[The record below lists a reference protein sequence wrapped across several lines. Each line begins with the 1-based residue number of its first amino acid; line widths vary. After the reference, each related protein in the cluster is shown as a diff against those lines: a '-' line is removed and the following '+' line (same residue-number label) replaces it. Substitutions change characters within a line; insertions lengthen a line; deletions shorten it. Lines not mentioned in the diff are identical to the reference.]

1 MVMRRIFGRKKDDD
15 EKDAKAKSPIPKE
28 TPEEIE
34 GETVAEAAEEAED
47 APIEAGTIPY
57 HTSLT
62 DRFKYIFDDPDISAG
77 LEGTDEFFLEF
88 MAMGE
93 RFWFAKK
100 AKGEVEFGT
109 GAVPDE
115 DVYIRIGNDAVRDL
129 LGASTFTEF
138 QGFYMKYYKNPEA
151 GKFVKIEL
159 RKDVNGLNRRG
170 YARVPLL
177 KLLIGMTR

>member
-15 EKDAKAKSPIPKE
+15 EKDAKVESPASEEVEVE
-28 TPEEIE
+28 T
-34 GETVAEAAEEAED
+34 GADAAEEEKD
-47 APIEAGTIPY
+47 APVEAGTIPY
-57 HTSLT
+57 HSSLI
-62 DRFKYIFDDPDISAG
+62 DRFTYMFDDPDISAG

-100 AKGEVEFGT
+100 TK
-109 GAVPDE
+109 GAVESGMGAVSDE
-115 DVYIRIGNDAVRDL
+115 DVYIRIGNDAVGDL
-129 LGASTFTEF
+129 LGASTFSEF
-138 QGFYMKYYKNPEA
+138 QDFYMKYYKNSEA
-151 GKFVKIEL
+151 SKFIKIEL
-159 RKDVNGLNRRG
+159 RKDVSGLNRRG

>member
-15 EKDAKAKSPIPKE
+15 EKDAKDESP
-28 TPEEIE
+28 TPEETP
-34 GETVAEAAEEAED
+34 GEIKLKTGEAAAEEAED
-47 APIEAGTIPY
+47 APVEAGTIPY

-62 DRFKYIFDDPDISAG
+62 DRFKYMFDDPDISAG
-77 LEGTDEFFLEF
+77 LEGTDEFSLEF

-100 AKGEVEFGT
+100 AKGEVESGT

-129 LGASTFTEF
+129 LGASAFSEF
-138 QGFYMKYYKNPEA
+138 QDFYMKYYKNPEA
-151 GKFVKIEL
+151 SKFVKIEL
-159 RKDVNGLNRRG
+159 RKDISGLNRRG

>member
-15 EKDAKAKSPIPKE
+15 EKDAKAESP

-34 GETVAEAAEEAED
+34 GETGAEAAEEAED
-47 APIEAGTIPY
+47 APVEAGTIPY

-62 DRFKYIFDDPDISAG
+62 DRFKYMFDDPDISAG

-115 DVYIRIGNDAVRDL
+115 DVYIRIGNDAVGDL

-138 QGFYMKYYKNPEA
+138 QGFYMNYYKNPEA
-151 GKFVKIEL
+151 GKFVKINL

>member
-15 EKDAKAKSPIPKE
+15 EEDSKAESPTPEE
-28 TPEEIE
+28 TPEAIE
-34 GETVAEAAEEAED
+34 VETEEDAAEETEVASV
-47 APIEAGTIPY
+47 EAGTIPY

-62 DRFKYIFDDPDISAG
+62 DRFKYMFDDPDISAG

-100 AKGEVEFGT
+100 AKGEVESGT
-109 GAVPDE
+109 GAVQNE
-115 DVYIRIGNDAVRDL
+115 DVYIRLGNDAVGDL
-129 LGASTFTEF
+129 LGAATFSEF
-138 QGFYMKYYKNPEA
+138 QDFYMKYYKNPEA
-151 GKFVKIEL
+151 GKFIKIEL
-159 RKDVNGLNRRG
+159 RKDVSGLNRRG

-177 KLLIGMTR
+177 KLLIGMVR